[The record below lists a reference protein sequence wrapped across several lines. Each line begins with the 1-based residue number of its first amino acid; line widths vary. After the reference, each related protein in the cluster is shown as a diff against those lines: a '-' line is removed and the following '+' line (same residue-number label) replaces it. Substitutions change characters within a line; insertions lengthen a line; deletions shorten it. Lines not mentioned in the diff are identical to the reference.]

1 MVRSK
6 LNSHKTSFSKKFANF
21 EIRKIRKFEHDRDIS
36 GVNIYFNSMIKTTPL
51 ITRGYF
57 CSKKYIF
64 RQNRLESELFSPK
77 MVILQLK

>member
-6 LNSHKTSFSKKFANF
+6 LNSHKTSFFQIFANF
-21 EIRKIRKFEHDRDIS
+21 QKKNRSFEHDRDIS

-57 CSKKYIF
+57 CRKRYIF
-64 RQNRLESELFSPK
+64 LQNRLENDLFSPI
-77 MVILQLK
+77 MFNLQQK